1 MRTYLTIFLFL
12 LGAAVAVTIGCKK
25 MAESAAESATGGKVK
40 FEGDKVTITGDK
52 GQKAEIDTKGGTA
65 VVKDEKGQEAKI
77 TTNSGGM
84 KIESK
89 EGTAEFGAQEAPAG
103 FPLPIY
109 SGAKVMQ
116 SMHSTANGDAYTL
129 SATIDAPVKDLAT
142 FYEKALKDK
151 GLEVTSTV
159 QEAGGNGMTALAGKK
174 DKLESSVIIMK
185 PSNDKNVT
193 LTITWS
199 AKK

>member
-1 MRTYLTIFLFL
+1 MRSYFTILLFL
-12 LGAAVAVTIGCKK
+12 LGAAVAVTFGCKK
-25 MAESAAESATGGKVK
+25 MAESAAETASGGKVK
-40 FEGDKVTITGDK
+40 FEGDKVTVIGDK
-52 GQKAEIDTKGGTA
+52 GQKAVIDTKGGTA

-77 TTNSGGM
+77 TANSGGM

-116 SMHSTANGDAYTL
+116 SMHSTTDGDAYTL
-129 SATIDAPVKDLAT
+129 SATIEAPVKDVAS

-159 QEAGGNGMTALAGKK
+159 QEAAGNGMTTLVGKK
-174 DKLESSVIIMK
+174 DKLESTAIIMK
-185 PSNDKNVT
+185 ASNDKNVT
-193 LTITWS
+193 VTLTWS